1 MGGSAWSGP
10 RFSDS
15 GASHV
20 LAQFRPAQ
28 IRIILC
34 VLCTVKQETRVT
46 KIPVLRVYLW
56 LKRLVGIIGP
66 RDGMQHGDVMLLM
79 PPDVKVE
86 KVNYPSNGYAITRA
100 LVFIVVA
107 SKVFYLLLRCA
118 PPWILAACLC
128 VLIHS

>member
-1 MGGSAWSGP
+1 
-10 RFSDS
+10 
-15 GASHV
+15 
-20 LAQFRPAQ
+20 
-28 IRIILC
+28 
-34 VLCTVKQETRVT
+34 
-46 KIPVLRVYLW
+46 
-56 LKRLVGIIGP
+56 
-66 RDGMQHGDVMLLM
+66 MQHGDVMLLM